1 MAGTDNAQQVKI
13 KQTTKLRLDMLK
25 GGKTYDQIISE
36 MTGYFEQTGI
46 SPQSNVISPSVAVK
60 AQADRVIEVVRG
72 IEKTEKV
79 ILKSILDTVKF
90 IAKSQAGEGL
100 PADFNPDEYLHINQV
115 QELLSEAEQLKKDN
129 AKKNDELAR
138 LKSKLEMTEA
148 TPAKESGSGVS
159 DKVKKSLLELVGV
172 FEERKKPST
181 FNEEIYEFDRNTF
194 DQWIEDLSLIL
205 KSYDVCLREYTRR
218 KM

>member
-13 KQTTKLRLDMLK
+13 KQTTKVRLDMLK

-46 SPQSNVISPSVAVK
+46 SPKSNVISPSVAVK

-79 ILKSILDTVKF
+79 TLKSILDTVKF
-90 IAKSQAGEGL
+90 KAKSQVGEGV

-138 LKSKLEMTEA
+138 LKSRLEMSETA
-148 TPAKESGSGVS
+148 PAKESGSGVS
-159 DKVKKSLLELVGV
+159 DKTKKSLLELVGV

-194 DQWIEDLSLIL
+194 DQWIERF
-205 KSYDVCLREYTRR
+205 KSDIKKL
-218 KM
+218 

>member
-13 KQTTKLRLDMLK
+13 KQTTKVRLDMLK

-46 SPQSNVISPSVAVK
+46 SPKSNVISPSVAVK

-79 ILKSILDTVKF
+79 TLKSILDTVKF
-90 IAKSQAGEGL
+90 IAKSQVGEGV

-138 LKSKLEMTEA
+138 LKSRLEMSETA
-148 TPAKESGSGVS
+148 PAKESGSGVS
-159 DKVKKSLLELVGV
+159 DKTKKSLLELVGV
-172 FEERKKPST
+172 FEELKKPST

-194 DQWIEDLSLIL
+194 DQWIERF
-205 KSYDVCLREYTRR
+205 KSDIKKL
-218 KM
+218 

>member
-1 MAGTDNAQQVKI
+1 MAGTDNTQQVKI
-13 KQTTKLRLDMLK
+13 KQTTKVRLDMLK

-46 SPQSNVISPSVAVK
+46 SPKSNVISPSVAVK

-79 ILKSILDTVKF
+79 TLKSILDTVKF
-90 IAKSQAGEGL
+90 IAKSQTGGNF
-100 PADFNPDEYLHINQV
+100 PPDFNPDEYMHVNNV
-115 QELLSEAEQLKKDN
+115 QELLNEAEQLKKDN

-138 LKSKLEMTEA
+138 LKTKLEMSETG
-148 TPAKESGSGVS
+148 PAKESGSGVS
-159 DKVKKSLLELVGV
+159 DKVKRSLLELIGV
-172 FEERKKPST
+172 FEDRKKPST

-194 DQWIEDLSLIL
+194 DQWIERL
-205 KSYDVCLREYTRR
+205 KSDIKKL
-218 KM
+218 

>member
-1 MAGTDNAQQVKI
+1 MAGTDSAQQVKI
-13 KQTTKLRLDMLK
+13 KQTTKIRLDMLK

-79 ILKSILDTVKF
+79 TLKSILDTVKF
-90 IAKSQAGEGL
+90 IAKSQVGEGF

-115 QELLSEAEQLKKDN
+115 QELLSEAEQLRKEN

-138 LKSKLEMTEA
+138 LKSQLEMSEA

-194 DQWIEDLSLIL
+194 DQWIERF
-205 KSYDVCLREYTRR
+205 KSDIKKL
-218 KM
+218 

>member
-194 DQWIEDLSLIL
+194 DQWIERF
-205 KSYDVCLREYTRR
+205 KSDIKKL
-218 KM
+218 

>member
-1 MAGTDNAQQVKI
+1 MAGTDSTQQVKI
-13 KQTTKLRLDMLK
+13 KQTTKVRLDMLK
-25 GGKTYDQIISE
+25 GSKTYDQVISE

-79 ILKSILDTVKF
+79 TLKSILDTVKL
-90 IAKSQAGEGL
+90 IAKCQAGGSA
-100 PADFNPDEYLHINQV
+100 PADFNPDEYMHISQV

-129 AKKNDELAR
+129 TKKNDELAR
-138 LKSKLEMTEA
+138 LKTKLEISGTA
-148 TPAKESGSGVS
+148 PAKESGSGVS
-159 DKVKKSLLELVGV
+159 DKVKNSLLELVGV
-172 FEERKKPST
+172 FEDRKKPST

-194 DQWIEDLSLIL
+194 DQWIERF
-205 KSYDVCLREYTRR
+205 KSDIKKL
-218 KM
+218 

>member
-13 KQTTKLRLDMLK
+13 KQTTKIRLDMLK

-79 ILKSILDTVKF
+79 TLKSILDTVKF
-90 IAKSQAGEGL
+90 IAKSQVGEGF

-115 QELLSEAEQLKKDN
+115 QELLSEAEQLRKEN

-138 LKSKLEMTEA
+138 LKSQLEMSEA

-194 DQWIEDLSLIL
+194 DQWIERF
-205 KSYDVCLREYTRR
+205 KSDIKKL
-218 KM
+218 

>member
-13 KQTTKLRLDMLK
+13 KQTTKVRLDMLK

-46 SPQSNVISPSVAVK
+46 SPKSNVISPSVAVK

-79 ILKSILDTVKF
+79 TLKSILDTVKF
-90 IAKSQAGEGL
+90 IAKSQVGEGV

-138 LKSKLEMTEA
+138 LKSRLEMSETA
-148 TPAKESGSGVS
+148 PAKESGSGVS
-159 DKVKKSLLELVGV
+159 DKTKKSLLELVGV

-194 DQWIEDLSLIL
+194 DQWIERF
-205 KSYDVCLREYTRR
+205 KSDIKKL
-218 KM
+218 

>member
-13 KQTTKLRLDMLK
+13 KQTTKIRLDMLK

-72 IEKTEKV
+72 IEKTEK
-79 ILKSILDTVKF
+79 ITLKSILDTVKF

-115 QELLSEAEQLKKDN
+115 QELLSEAEQLRKDN

-194 DQWIEDLSLIL
+194 DQWIERF
-205 KSYDVCLREYTRR
+205 KSDIKKL
-218 KM
+218 